1 MRDFALRHAHDLAG
15 ADQAISMTAACG
27 PFAPCLTT
35 NYTRLFSFYSL
46 PRRLSIDIFPSPG
59 TRI

>member
-15 ADQAISMTAACG
+15 ARQRATLLASYPVADQAISMTAACG

-35 NYTRLFSFYSL
+35 NYTR
-46 PRRLSIDIFPSPG
+46 
-59 TRI
+59 